1 MRDAELI
8 YALKVALAAFP
19 SQRIGQ
25 VLSNACT
32 GKDLFYL
39 SDRDLARLLREYV
52 EKYWQKEEEKP

>member
-1 MRDAELI
+1 MEAELI

-32 GKDLFYL
+32 GKDIFYL
-39 SDRDLARLLREYV
+39 SNKDLARLLREYV
-52 EKYWQKEEEKP
+52 EKHWQEEKP